1 MTFNNSTLRQ
11 TLRISTGGQYLRL
24 KISNAFGGSNLQ
36 VTSVTI
42 GLPKEEIGR
51 PAAGSK
57 VVLPESL
64 RTLTFG
70 GQVSVDIPKG
80 APMVS
85 DPIHFP
91 VASAQVVTVTIFLRS
106 GQIGGRVT
114 SHPGSRTETW
124 ITSGDYSKAEDF
136 DNPSVRSTFHW
147 YFISG
152 IEIWQPL
159 QNSAFVI
166 IGDSLTD
173 GRCSTDNYNNRWPD
187 LLFNRM
193 LHHPSTQHIAVINQA
208 AGGNRILTNEKGP
221 NVLSRLD
228 RDIFAQPG
236 IKYVLI
242 FHGLNDIGTAD
253 PDTASQDL
261 IRNRLLQAYRQIVA
275 RVHAFGI
282 PIFCSTITPF
292 SAPNT
297 SVQSYTAATREQT
310 RQEINN
316 WIRSSGTFDGVVDF
330 DAVLRDKGN
339 PSYLCPGYNSGD
351 YLHPNVEAFYEMAKA
366 FPLEL
371 FEKFANGIQSFGQVP
386 ALDI

>member
-1 MTFNNSTLRQ
+1 M
-11 TLRISTGGQYLRL
+11 
-24 KISNAFGGSNLQ
+24 SNVFGESNLQ
-36 VTSVTI
+36 VTAVTI
-42 GLPKEEIGR
+42 GLPKEVMGR
-51 PAAGSK
+51 PVAGSK
-57 VVLPESL
+57 AVLPESL

-70 GQVSVDIPKG
+70 GQVSVEIPKG

-85 DPIHFP
+85 DPIAFP
-91 VASAQVVTVTIFLRS
+91 VTSAQVITVTIFLRS
-106 GQIGGRVT
+106 GQTGEQIT

-124 ITSGDYSKAEDF
+124 ITRGDYTKAEDL
-136 DNPSVRSTFHW
+136 DDPSLRSTFHW

-152 IEIWQPL
+152 IEMWQPP
-159 QNSAFVI
+159 QNCGFVI

-193 LHHPSTQHIAVINQA
+193 LRQPSTQHIAVINQA
-208 AGGNRILTNEKGP
+208 AGGNRILTDEKGP

-261 IRNRLLQAYRQIVA
+261 IKSRLIQAYRQIIA

-292 SAPNT
+292 SAPDT
-297 SVQSYTAATREQT
+297 SLQSYTAATREQT

-330 DAVLRDKGN
+330 DAVLRDSNN
-339 PSYLCPGYNSGD
+339 PSYLCPDYNSGD
-351 YLHPNVEAFYEMAKA
+351 HLHPNVEAFHEMAKY

-371 FEKFANGIQSFGQVP
+371 FEKFANGIQSF
-386 ALDI
+386 D